1 MNHRVTAMRNGVYTI
16 LAVIVGVMLVGMLP
30 GQLSNLAASTFTRT
44 VSLQAGGTDSPKN
57 ITTANTTGLFS
68 QPSSTGTL
76 EDVAK
81 TTTQGTGTKPDTGTT
96 AEAIVDYSFSYAPR
110 KGANDPY
117 LNDIYYGLWG
127 IGLVVA
133 IGVYFTSKRML
144 G

>member
-30 GQLSNLAASTFTRT
+30 GQLSNLAASTLTRT

-57 ITTANTTGLFS
+57 ITTANTTGFFS

-76 EDVAK
+76 EDAAK

-96 AEAIVDYSFSYAPR
+96 VEANVNYSFSYAPR

-117 LNDIYYGLWG
+117 FDDIYYGLWG

-133 IGVYFTSKRML
+133 IVVYFTSKRIL